1 MNIMDILKQTIKELE
16 AKNKELED
24 TIKKLTWN
32 SYHYRLKQIYD
43 FFNNYGIKKT
53 AKQFDMPIIDVINF
67 IIECDDDESSITCA
81 HDYTEC
87 YIELYGLNEDE

>member
-43 FFNNYGIKKT
+43 FFNN
-53 AKQFDMPIIDVINF
+53 
-67 IIECDDDESSITCA
+67 
-81 HDYTEC
+81 
-87 YIELYGLNEDE
+87 L